1 MKVFKAFTKIIYYL
15 VIVLLIVFI
24 ALRIFIPR
32 KMDNIVNYKFYTVLT
47 NSMEPRI
54 PTYSL
59 VCVKNFKEDELVNL
73 KPQQIITFHA
83 NRFGDP
89 IIITHHFN
97 KTERDKDGNII
108 YRTNAEGKTNLDV
121 YETKRSDLIGTYVFH
136 IPYVGK
142 VPLFFKSKFVFIWL
156 GELVIIFLINILIR
170 LLWGDKLNEPI
181 KLNKKSRSK
190 DKKINIL
197 E

>member
-1 MKVFKAFTKIIYYL
+1 M
-15 VIVLLIVFI
+15 
-24 ALRIFIPR
+24 
-32 KMDNIVNYKFYTVLT
+32 
-47 NSMEPRI
+47 
-54 PTYSL
+54 
-59 VCVKNFKEDELVNL
+59 
-73 KPQQIITFHA
+73 
-83 NRFGDP
+83 
-89 IIITHHFN
+89 
-97 KTERDKDGNII
+97 
-108 YRTNAEGKTNLDV
+108 DV